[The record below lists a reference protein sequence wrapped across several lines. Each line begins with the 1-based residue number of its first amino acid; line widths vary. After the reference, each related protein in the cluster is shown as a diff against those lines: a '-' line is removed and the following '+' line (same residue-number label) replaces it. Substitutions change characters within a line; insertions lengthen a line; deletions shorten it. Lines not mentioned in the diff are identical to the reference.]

1 MKTTLRTALL
11 TLLLCATSVLSAQNA
26 SRWAPLEGQLTFYIA
41 NDLGRNGY
49 YNQRPVAELM
59 GQMAETV
66 GPECVFAAG
75 DVHHFDGVAST
86 ADPLWM
92 TNYETIY
99 AHPELMI
106 SWYPILGNHEYRGST
121 QAVLDYSHVSRRWQM
136 PARYYTRSFT
146 KKSTSIRF
154 ILLDTTPLITRYRE
168 DSDTYPDAVKQD
180 KDRQLAWLDS
190 TLNAA
195 REQWVVVVGHHPMYA
210 VTGKDDSERTDLQ
223 KCLDPILR
231 RHHVDMYVAGHI
243 HNFQHHRA
251 KGSDTDYVVNSSASL
266 ARPIDSK
273 PSATPNDGLRF
284 ADGTEGFSVVTA
296 DSKQLRLS
304 FIDKKGNIIYTI
316 SHTKK

>member
-1 MKTTLRTALL
+1 MKPTLRTALL
-11 TLLLCATSVLSAQNA
+11 TLLLCVTSVVSAQNA
-26 SRWAPLEGQLTFYIA
+26 SSWAQLEGQLTFYIA

-49 YNQRPVAELM
+49 YDQRPVAELM

-106 SWYPILGNHEYRGST
+106 SWHPILGNHEYRGST

-168 DSDTYPDAVKQD
+168 DSDTYPDAVAQD

-190 TLNAA
+190 TLTAA
-195 REQWVVVVGHHPMYA
+195 REQWVVVIGHHPMYA

-273 PSATPNDGLRF
+273 PSATPNDGLHF
-284 ADGTEGFSVVTA
+284 AAGTEGFSVVTA

-316 SHTKK
+316 SRTKK